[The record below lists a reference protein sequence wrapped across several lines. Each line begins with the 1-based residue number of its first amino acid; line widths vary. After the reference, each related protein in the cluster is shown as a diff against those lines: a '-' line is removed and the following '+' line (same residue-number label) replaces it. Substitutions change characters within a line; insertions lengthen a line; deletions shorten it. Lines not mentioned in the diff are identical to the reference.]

1 VWTKSIRLRWVA
13 WKVFVDEIGADV
25 GGVGVLNERVGVVPG
40 GPVVVED
47 VHGPQ
52 FVRQEHPGVMDV
64 PLRIPD
70 LRLRE
75 GPQEGLGEE
84 EAQDGRQGGGDQ
96 ADGQQGSDSQGHI
109 FL

>member
-1 VWTKSIRLRWVA
+1 MARSSSVRNIR
-13 WKVFVDEIGADV
+13 
-25 GGVGVLNERVGVVPG
+25 
-40 GPVVVED
+40 
-47 VHGPQ
+47 
-52 FVRQEHPGVMDV
+52 GVMDV

-96 ADGQQGSDSQGHI
+96 ADGQQGSGSQGHV
-109 FL
+109 FSLKTTKDLTPPPAASPLPPPLS